1 MKLMRILAA
10 LLAMLLVCGS
20 CLADEVSGLQAMIDD
35 MIEDA
40 QNSNSDNEYVQY
52 TADLLPELDMT
63 LDDWL
68 DSSYMRAIFSVLLML
83 ETANVEEFDVNG
95 MVDEYGMPS
104 VYIAGPA
111 EGDYGS
117 PIYAFYF
124 FGDTDSGTL
133 MSIIYSTSTGD
144 YTGML
149 SEVTAKPSAYL
160 DIFVSEGVCGE
171 YYEISDYEFSSAIS
185 DLNEIINGD

>member
-40 QNSNSDNEYVQY
+40 QNSDSDNEYVQY

-68 DSSYMRAIFSVLLML
+68 DS
-83 ETANVEEFDVNG
+83 
-95 MVDEYGMPS
+95 
-104 VYIAGPA
+104 
-111 EGDYGS
+111 
-117 PIYAFYF
+117 
-124 FGDTDSGTL
+124 
-133 MSIIYSTSTGD
+133 
-144 YTGML
+144 
-149 SEVTAKPSAYL
+149 
-160 DIFVSEGVCGE
+160 
-171 YYEISDYEFSSAIS
+171 
-185 DLNEIINGD
+185 